1 MGPSTASLVV
11 AALGIMV
18 LLVSGWWTNRAY
30 ARFDQLPGHY
40 DWRGRATRME
50 KRSVMAWLLPVVFSI
65 TIVAIAALQ
74 MLLPPEMHNSD
85 PSTPLF
91 LLPCLLIGAQ
101 ALVLRLLS
109 RWAKTQG

>member
-18 LLVSGWWTNRAY
+18 LLASGWWTNTAY

-50 KRSVMAWLLPVVFSI
+50 RRSVMAWLLPVVFSV
-65 TIVAIAALQ
+65 TLAAL
-74 MLLPPEMHNSD
+74 MVMLILLPAEMTNGD
-85 PSTPLF
+85 PSVGLYVAATSLV
-91 LLPCLLIGAQ
+91 GAQ
-101 ALVLRLLS
+101 GSVLWLLS
-109 RWAKTQG
+109 RWAKAQG

>member
-18 LLVSGWWTNRAY
+18 LLASGWWTNTAY

-50 KRSVMAWLLPVVFSI
+50 KRSVMAWLLPVVFSVSLMAMMVMLI
-65 TIVAIAALQ
+65 T
-74 MLLPPEMHNSD
+74 LPSEMVNGD
-85 PSTPLF
+85 PSVGLYLVTVT
-91 LLPCLLIGAQ
+91 LLGGQ
-101 ALVLRLLS
+101 AFVLRLLS

>member
-30 ARFDQLPGHY
+30 ARFELLPGHY
-40 DWRGRATRME
+40 DWRGRVTRME
-50 KRSVMAWLLPVVFSI
+50 KRSVMAWLLPVVFSVSLMAMMVMFI
-65 TIVAIAALQ
+65 T
-74 MLLPPEMHNSD
+74 LPSEMVNGD
-85 PSTPLF
+85 PSIGLYLVTVTF
-91 LLPCLLIGAQ
+91 LGSQ
-101 ALVLRLLS
+101 AFVLRLLS